1 MAGSWRWSAAALF
14 LTAGVG
20 ASVAAV
26 QTAVSAKSDH
36 PPPARLVRPSPLAG
50 EEAPRA
56 PGRKLVVI
64 DPGHGGS
71 NTGARSVVDGV
82 YEKHLTLL
90 LARAVAERLAAR
102 GVDVRLTREL
112 DEYVSLRERV
122 LRANRLR
129 ADLFVSIHTNASDA
143 RSQRG
148 FETWVLTPSAVDVDS
163 RALRRDPAPAAHPGA
178 DADTALMLDDIERGL
193 SQEGAAALAAAIQG
207 EMARRRGRDRDRGVR
222 QASMDVLLG
231 ATMPAALVEV
241 GFIDHPVEGPE
252 LLEPEVRAA
261 IADAIAAGIA
271 ARL

>member
-1 MAGSWRWSAAALF
+1 MAGSWRWSAAALL

-26 QTAVSAKSDH
+26 QTAVSARSDH

-50 EEAPRA
+50 EEAPRS
-56 PGRKLVVI
+56 PGRALVVI

-90 LARAVAERLAAR
+90 LARAVAERLEAR

-129 ADLFVSIHTNASDA
+129 ADLFVSIHTN
-143 RSQRG
+143 
-148 FETWVLTPSAVDVDS
+148 
-163 RALRRDPAPAAHPGA
+163 
-178 DADTALMLDDIERGL
+178 
-193 SQEGAAALAAAIQG
+193 
-207 EMARRRGRDRDRGVR
+207 
-222 QASMDVLLG
+222 
-231 ATMPAALVEV
+231 
-241 GFIDHPVEGPE
+241 
-252 LLEPEVRAA
+252 
-261 IADAIAAGIA
+261 
-271 ARL
+271 